1 MQRDGHTG
9 IIYQGML
16 IVFGGDR
23 HYMSFNDTY
32 IFNIQSE
39 IAKRGFL
46 DYFESK
52 SNYNLDN

>member
-1 MQRDGHTG
+1 
-9 IIYQGML
+9 ML

-32 IFNIQSE
+32 IFNIHDE

-46 DYFESK
+46 DLHETK
-52 SNYNLDN
+52 SNYNLDNWNTY